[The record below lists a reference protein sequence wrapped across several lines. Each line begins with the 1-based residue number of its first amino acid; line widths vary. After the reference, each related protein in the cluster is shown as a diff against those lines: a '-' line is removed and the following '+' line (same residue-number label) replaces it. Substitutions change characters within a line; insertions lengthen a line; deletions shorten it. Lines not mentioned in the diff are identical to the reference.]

1 MILEAHEKFETF
13 FGKFRTLVE
22 TTTGIILK
30 KFGTVRFSINP
41 GSFSFS
47 LV

>member
-30 KFGTVRFSINP
+30 NLEHLGFLLIQDPFH
-41 GSFSFS
+41 F
-47 LV
+47 L